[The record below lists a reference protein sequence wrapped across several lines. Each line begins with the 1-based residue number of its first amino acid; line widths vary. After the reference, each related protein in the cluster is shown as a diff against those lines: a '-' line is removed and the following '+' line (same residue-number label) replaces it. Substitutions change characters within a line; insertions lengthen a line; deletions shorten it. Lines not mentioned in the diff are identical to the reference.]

1 MRRHM
6 ITHAC
11 ICIACACITPSR
23 AFAQGQ
29 APGTVTLSANATS
42 LHQFESSLDPSGR
55 LQWSNVAFSGSATR
69 QMVPAFAAGVS
80 VRCAT
85 EDWSMD
91 APGAFGG
98 QAPWRTLERAGVGAS
113 LSLALSH
120 AFLVGVSP
128 ALEWALE
135 SGARTRDA
143 LTYGAV
149 ASAVKVFG
157 PRLTLGG
164 GASVN
169 RQFYSVKVSP
179 FAIVNW
185 KLNDRLR
192 IANALP
198 AGPEGGA
205 GIEARGTLTPGLE
218 LAVGGVLRSDR
229 YRLADEAP
237 YAGFIGETS
246 STPIFARLS
255 RKVGTTFRADFYAGT
270 FTSARL
276 RIKDPDGH
284 EVATTSYAAAPAIA
298 MTLSFKR

>member
-1 MRRHM
+1 MRRFM

-11 ICIACACITPSR
+11 MCIACACMTLSR
-23 AFAQGQ
+23 ASAQGQ
-29 APGTVTLSANATS
+29 APGTVTLSANATG
-42 LHQFESSLDPSGR
+42 LHQFESKMDPSGR
-55 LQWSNVAFSGSATR
+55 VQWSSLAVSGGATR

-80 VRCAT
+80 VRYVT
-85 EDWSMD
+85 EDWRMD

-98 QAPWRTLERAGVGAS
+98 QAPWRTLERASVGAS
-113 LSLALSH
+113 LSLALSKT
-120 AFLVGVSP
+120 FLVGASP
-128 ALEWALE
+128 GLEWALE
-135 SGARTRDA
+135 NGARSSDA

-149 ASAVKVFG
+149 ASAVKVLG

-164 GASVN
+164 GASAY

-179 FAIVNW
+179 FVIVNW

-205 GIEARGTLTPGLE
+205 GIEARGTLTPELE

-237 YAGFIGETS
+237 YAGLIGETS

-255 RKVGTTFRADFYAGT
+255 RKFGTTFRADFYAGT
-270 FTSARL
+270 LTSARL
-276 RIKDPDGH
+276 RIKDSDGH
-284 EVATTSYAAAPAIA
+284 EVASTSYAAAPAIA